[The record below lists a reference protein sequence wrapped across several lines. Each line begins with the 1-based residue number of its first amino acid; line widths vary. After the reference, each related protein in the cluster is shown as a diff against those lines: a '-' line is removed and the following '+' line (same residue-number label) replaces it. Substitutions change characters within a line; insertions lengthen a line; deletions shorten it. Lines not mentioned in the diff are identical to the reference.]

1 MGEGLVST
9 APSISIESN
18 VGDFVVALDDW
29 KLYIGKVHDLDE
41 DETYIH
47 FLSHNDIVHS
57 QSKFKVPRIR
67 CNVWVSLNNIL
78 CITLE
83 LYYKR
88 SKFVQT
94 LMIMYLRSLMTG
106 LNVSKFNKLK
116 KIIVTF
122 LNLFYFSQNSL

>member
-1 MGEGLVST
+1 MGKGLVST

-29 KLYIGKVHDLDE
+29 KLYIGKVRDLDE

-47 FLSHNDIVHS
+47 FLSHNDIVDS
-57 QSKFKVPRIR
+57 QSKFKVPRAW
-67 CNVWVSLNNIL
+67 CNVWISLNNIL

-83 LYYKR
+83 LYNKR

-94 LMIMYLRSLMTG
+94 RMIMYLRSLMTG
-106 LNVSKFNKLK
+106 LNVSKFNILK

-122 LNLFYFSQNSL
+122 LNLFYFPQNSL